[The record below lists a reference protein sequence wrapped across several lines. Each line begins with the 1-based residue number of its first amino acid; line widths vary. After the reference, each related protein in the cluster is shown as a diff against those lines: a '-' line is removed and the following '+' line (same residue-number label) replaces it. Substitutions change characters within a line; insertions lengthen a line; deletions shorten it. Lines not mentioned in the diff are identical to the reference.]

1 MNRSSSP
8 FATLSL
14 SIFIVIIA
22 TVIPALAQT
31 DASFVV
37 KKTSTKVY
45 ATARVTA
52 DLNGDGIPDLIE
64 PYARIIPGVLFSVQ
78 LGLGNGYFAAP
89 VDYNA
94 SINHQYGDTVL
105 TADVNRDG
113 KADVIFISG
122 NYLLVFL
129 GRGDGTLLPPQWYA
143 LPGGGASMAEVGDFN
158 HDGIPDLVAVTG
170 PNTVAVAYGT
180 GTGAFST
187 PVTVATFSSTQDVET
202 MAVGDF
208 DGDSNLDIAVGLS
221 NQPCSEGG
229 CTSDDIHILYGD
241 GKGNF
246 ANELVYPGVPGDLT
260 FASGDLNNDGK
271 SDLVAHLGRQ
281 NSNDQDLLA
290 LYGQSSRT
298 VNPEYIS
305 TGGYFPFGLPQVI
318 ADFNG
323 DGYNDLAV
331 QLDGLPSA
339 PDDQALG
346 ILLRG
351 PDGNFTLQE
360 IDFGALPP
368 PDEGNVL
375 VGDFNR
381 DSKPDILFTAS
392 DNTDSIFNVFNY
404 INTTSGMGVRTR
416 CEYPSSAAGIST
428 CLYRS
433 GANGATV
440 SFGAA
445 ANWFEPLRKLEL
457 WLDGNKVAEQ
467 YNVWDKYAWLSSNA
481 YTFSPGTHR
490 AAFYTAGYDNTLQQ
504 QDVTFDVPG
513 PTCPPPSSPGVNV
526 CSPASGSTAGRSVE
540 TLAGGAITGTILRME
555 VWVDS
560 EKMYSTFGSDMLDAT
575 LTISPGAHTLTFY
588 IVNTNGD
595 TLDKSVNITVH

>member
-1 MNRSSSP
+1 MNRSSSLLV
-8 FATLSL
+8 TLSL
-14 SIFIVIIA
+14 SIFAAVL
-22 TVIPALAQT
+22 PAAAQN

-52 DLNGDGIPDLIE
+52 DLNNDGIPDLIE
-64 PYARIIPGVLFSVQ
+64 PYARITPGVLFSVQ

-89 VDYNA
+89 VQYGA
-94 SINHQYGDTVL
+94 SINHQYADTVL

-113 KADVIFISG
+113 KADVIFITG

-129 GRGDGTLLPPQWYA
+129 GRGDGTLMPAQWYTLPANGAA
-143 LPGGGASMAEVGDFN
+143 LAKVGDFN
-158 HDGIPDLVAVTG
+158 HDGIPDLAFNIVSATG
-170 PNTVAVAYGT
+170 PATIAVAYGT

-187 PVTVATFSSTQDVET
+187 PVTVATIPSTQGVET

-221 NQPCSEGG
+221 NEPCNEGG

-246 ANELVYPGVPGDLT
+246 ANELVYPGVPSDLT
-260 FASGDLNNDGK
+260 FASGDLNNDGR
-271 SDLVAHLGRQ
+271 SDLAVHADRL
-281 NSNDQDLLA
+281 NSNGEDLLV
-290 LYGQSSRT
+290 LFGQPSRT
-298 VNPEYIS
+298 VAAEYIN
-305 TGGYFPFGLPQVI
+305 TGGHFLIGLPQAI

-331 QLDGLPSA
+331 LLGGLPTA
-339 PDDQALG
+339 PNDQALG

-351 PDGNFTLQE
+351 PNNSFKLQE

-368 PDEGNVL
+368 PDEGDLL

-381 DSKPDILFTAS
+381 DSKPDVLFTAS
-392 DNTDSIFNVFNY
+392 DNSDSIFNVFDY
-404 INTTSGMGVRTR
+404 INTTSGIGVRTR
-416 CEYPSSAAGIST
+416 CEYPSSVSGISA

-433 GANGATV
+433 GSNGATI

-445 ANWFEPLRKLEL
+445 ANWFEPLRKMEL
-457 WLDGNKVAEQ
+457 WLDGTKVTEQ
-467 YNVWDKYAWLSSNA
+467 YNVWDKYAWLSSA
-481 YTFSPGTHR
+481 ARTFSAGTHR
-490 AAFYTAGYDNTLQQ
+490 ADFYTAGYDNVLQHQ
-504 QDVTFDVPG
+504 QVTFQVPG

-526 CSPASGSTAGRSVE
+526 CSPANGSTVGRSVE
-540 TLAGGAITGTILRME
+540 ALAGGAITGTILRME

-560 EKMYSTFGSDMLDAT
+560 TKMYSTYGSDMLDAT
-575 LTISPGAHTLTFY
+575 LTVSPGAHTLTFY
-588 IVNTNGD
+588 IVNTSGQA
-595 TLDKSVNITVH
+595 LEKSVNITVH